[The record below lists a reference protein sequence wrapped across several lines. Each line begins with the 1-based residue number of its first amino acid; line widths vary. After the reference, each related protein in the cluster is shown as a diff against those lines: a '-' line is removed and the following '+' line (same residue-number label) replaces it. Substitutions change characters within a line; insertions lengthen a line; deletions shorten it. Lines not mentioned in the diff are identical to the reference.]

1 MFILYIF
8 NVLFSF
14 LFMSKKIFFVQII
27 VIPLQSICSRIL
39 IIKKY
44 IDMKKSVLFLVLL
57 LGLISCKEGPN
68 VEYVKAKEVYI
79 TTEDTLLFAGRNE
92 LVAEEIYNDGFY
104 ANIETLDTDSGTQYL
119 ISLVGLYNPAF
130 DIQFLAPTIE
140 YTKTPINIHYGNLL
154 KCEIKYAYTDKISNQ
169 KYVERYEYDNSEKSD
184 EFLSFTAFKY
194 YGIKN
199 GYVLIDR
206 VGGLSDR
213 YINAKKEQ
221 FGDTIS
227 FDVES
232 TTIFHYVGPQCFK
245 FKCHIKVEN

>member
-1 MFILYIF
+1 MCC
-8 NVLFSF
+8 F
-14 LFMSKKIFFVQII
+14 LFYLFQRKYFFVKII

-44 IDMKKSVLFLVLL
+44 IDIKKSVLFLVLL

-79 TTEDTLLFAGRNE
+79 ITEDTLLFAGRNE
-92 LVAEEIYNDGFY
+92 LVVEEMYNDGFY

-130 DIQFLAPTIE
+130 DIQFLAPTLE
-140 YTKTPINIHYGNLL
+140 YTKTPINIPYGNLL

>member
-1 MFILYIF
+1 MCC
-8 NVLFSF
+8 F
-14 LFMSKKIFFVQII
+14 LFYLFQRKYFFVKII
-27 VIPLQSICSRIL
+27 VILLQSICSRIL

-79 TTEDTLLFAGRNE
+79 ITEDTLLFAGRNE
-92 LVAEEIYNDGFY
+92 LVVEEIYNDGFY
-104 ANIETLDTDSGTQYL
+104 ANIETLDTESGTQYL

>member
-1 MFILYIF
+1 
-8 NVLFSF
+8 
-14 LFMSKKIFFVQII
+14 
-27 VIPLQSICSRIL
+27 
-39 IIKKY
+39 
-44 IDMKKSVLFLVLL
+44 MKKSVLFLVLL

-169 KYVERYEYDNSEKSD
+169 K
-184 EFLSFTAFKY
+184 
-194 YGIKN
+194 
-199 GYVLIDR
+199 
-206 VGGLSDR
+206 
-213 YINAKKEQ
+213 
-221 FGDTIS
+221 
-227 FDVES
+227 
-232 TTIFHYVGPQCFK
+232 
-245 FKCHIKVEN
+245 

>member
-1 MFILYIF
+1 MDNKLE
-8 NVLFSF
+8 L
-14 LFMSKKIFFVQII
+14 LLK
-27 VIPLQSICSRIL
+27 RIN
-39 IIKKY
+39 IDSDKY
-44 IDMKKSVLFLVLL
+44 IYFNGGK
-57 LGLISCKEGPN
+57 LIKIVGNKE
-68 VEYVKAKEVYI
+68 K
-79 TTEDTLLFAGRNE
+79 
-92 LVAEEIYNDGFY
+92 
-104 ANIETLDTDSGTQYL
+104 
-119 ISLVGLYNPAF
+119 
-130 DIQFLAPTIE
+130 TIE
-140 YTKTPINIHYGNLL
+140 YNGFNNPIRTVNNYGV
-154 KCEIKYAYTDKISNQ
+154 ETKYAYTDKISNQ

>member
-1 MFILYIF
+1 MCC
-8 NVLFSF
+8 F
-14 LFMSKKIFFVQII
+14 LFYLFQRKYFFVKII
-27 VIPLQSICSRIL
+27 VILLQSICSRIL

-79 TTEDTLLFAGRNE
+79 ITEDTLLFAGRNE
-92 LVAEEIYNDGFY
+92 LVVEEIYNDGFY

-227 FDVES
+227 FDVDS

>member
-1 MFILYIF
+1 M
-8 NVLFSF
+8 
-14 LFMSKKIFFVQII
+14 KKIVLCLA
-27 VIPLQSICSRIL
+27 VI
-39 IIKKY
+39 
-44 IDMKKSVLFLVLL
+44 

-79 TTEDTLLFAGRNE
+79 TKEDTLLYAGSDA
-92 LVAEEIYNDGFY
+92 LAVEEIYNDGFY
-104 ANIETLDTDSGTQYL
+104 ANIETLDMDTGTQYL

-130 DIQFLAPTIE
+130 DIQFIAPTLE
-140 YTKTPINIHYGNLL
+140 YTQTPINIPNGNLL
-154 KCEIKYAYTDKISNQ
+154 KSEITYAYTDKISNQ
-169 KYVERYEYDNSEKSD
+169 KYVERYEYDNSEKSE

-199 GYVLIDR
+199 GYVLIDK
-206 VGGLSDR
+206 VGGLSER

-227 FDVES
+227 FEESS

>member
-1 MFILYIF
+1 MCC
-8 NVLFSF
+8 F
-14 LFMSKKIFFVQII
+14 LFYLFQRKYFFVKII
-27 VIPLQSICSRIL
+27 VILLQSICSRIL

-79 TTEDTLLFAGRNE
+79 ITEDTLLFAGRNE
-92 LVAEEIYNDGFY
+92 LVVEEIYNDGFY

-140 YTKTPINIHYGNLL
+140 YTNTPINIHYGNLL

>member
-1 MFILYIF
+1 M
-8 NVLFSF
+8 
-14 LFMSKKIFFVQII
+14 
-27 VIPLQSICSRIL
+27 QSICSRIL

-130 DIQFLAPTIE
+130 DIQFLAPTLE
-140 YTKTPINIHYGNLL
+140 YTKTPINIPYGNLL

>member
-1 MFILYIF
+1 MCC
-8 NVLFSF
+8 F
-14 LFMSKKIFFVQII
+14 LFYLFQRKYFFVKII
-27 VIPLQSICSRIL
+27 VILLQSICSRIL

-79 TTEDTLLFAGRNE
+79 ITEDTLLFAGRNE
-92 LVAEEIYNDGFY
+92 LVVEEIYNDGFY

>member
-1 MFILYIF
+1 
-8 NVLFSF
+8 
-14 LFMSKKIFFVQII
+14 
-27 VIPLQSICSRIL
+27 
-39 IIKKY
+39 
-44 IDMKKSVLFLVLL
+44 MKKSVLFLVLL
-57 LGLISCKEGPN
+57 LCLISCKEGPN

>member
-1 MFILYIF
+1 M
-8 NVLFSF
+8 
-14 LFMSKKIFFVQII
+14 
-27 VIPLQSICSRIL
+27 QSICSRIL

>member
-1 MFILYIF
+1 
-8 NVLFSF
+8 
-14 LFMSKKIFFVQII
+14 
-27 VIPLQSICSRIL
+27 
-39 IIKKY
+39 
-44 IDMKKSVLFLVLL
+44 MKKSVLFLVLL

-79 TTEDTLLFAGRNE
+79 TKEDTLLYAGRDA
-92 LVAEEIYNDGFY
+92 LVVEEIYNDGFY
-104 ANIETLDTDSGTQYL
+104 ANIETLDTDNGTQYL

-130 DIQFLAPTIE
+130 DIQFIAPTLE
-140 YTKTPINIHYGNLL
+140 YTQTPINIPYGNIL
-154 KCEIKYAYTDKISNQ
+154 KCEITYAYTDNISNQ
-169 KYVERYEYDNSEKSD
+169 KYVERYEYDNSEKSE

-199 GYVLIDR
+199 GYVLIDK
-206 VGGLSDR
+206 VGGLSER

-227 FDVES
+227 FEESS

>member
-1 MFILYIF
+1 M
-8 NVLFSF
+8 
-14 LFMSKKIFFVQII
+14 
-27 VIPLQSICSRIL
+27 QSICSRIL

-92 LVAEEIYNDGFY
+92 LVAEEIYYDGFY

>member
-1 MFILYIF
+1 
-8 NVLFSF
+8 
-14 LFMSKKIFFVQII
+14 
-27 VIPLQSICSRIL
+27 
-39 IIKKY
+39 
-44 IDMKKSVLFLVLL
+44 MKKSVLFFVLL
-57 LGLISCKEGPN
+57 FGLISCKEGPN

-92 LVAEEIYNDGFY
+92 LVVEEIYNDGFY

-130 DIQFLAPTIE
+130 DIQFLAPTLE
-140 YTKTPINIHYGNLL
+140 DTKTPINIPYGNLL
-154 KCEIKYAYTDKISNQ
+154 KCEITYAYTDKISNQ
-169 KYVERYEYDNSEKSD
+169 KYVERYEYDNSEKSE

-221 FGDTIS
+221 FGDTVS
-227 FDVES
+227 FDVQS

>member
-1 MFILYIF
+1 M
-8 NVLFSF
+8 
-14 LFMSKKIFFVQII
+14 KKIVLCLA
-27 VIPLQSICSRIL
+27 VI
-39 IIKKY
+39 
-44 IDMKKSVLFLVLL
+44 

-79 TTEDTLLFAGRNE
+79 TKEDTLLYAGSDA
-92 LVAEEIYNDGFY
+92 LAVEEIYNDGFY
-104 ANIETLDTDSGTQYL
+104 ANIETLDTDTGTQYL

-130 DIQFLAPTIE
+130 DIQFIAPTLE
-140 YTKTPINIHYGNLL
+140 YTQTPINIPNGNLL
-154 KCEIKYAYTDKISNQ
+154 KSEITYAYTDKISNQ
-169 KYVERYEYDNSEKSD
+169 KYVERYEYDNSEKSE

-199 GYVLIDR
+199 GYVLIDK
-206 VGGLSDR
+206 VGGLSER

-227 FDVES
+227 FEESS

>member
-1 MFILYIF
+1 MCC
-8 NVLFSF
+8 F
-14 LFMSKKIFFVQII
+14 LFYLFQRKYFFVKII
-27 VIPLQSICSRIL
+27 VILLQSICSRIL

-79 TTEDTLLFAGRNE
+79 ITEDTLLFAGRNE
-92 LVAEEIYNDGFY
+92 LVVEEIYNDGFY
-104 ANIETLDTDSGTQYL
+104 ASIETLDTDSGTQYL

>member
-1 MFILYIF
+1 
-8 NVLFSF
+8 
-14 LFMSKKIFFVQII
+14 MSKKIFFVQII

>member
-1 MFILYIF
+1 M
-8 NVLFSF
+8 
-14 LFMSKKIFFVQII
+14 
-27 VIPLQSICSRIL
+27 QSICSRIL

-79 TTEDTLLFAGRNE
+79 ITEDTLLFAGRNE
-92 LVAEEIYNDGFY
+92 LVVEEIYNDGFY

>member
-1 MFILYIF
+1 MYI
-8 NVLFSF
+8 
-14 LFMSKKIFFVQII
+14 I
-27 VIPLQSICSRIL
+27 
-39 IIKKY
+39 
-44 IDMKKSVLFLVLL
+44 
-57 LGLISCKEGPN
+57 
-68 VEYVKAKEVYI
+68 
-79 TTEDTLLFAGRNE
+79 TEDTLLFAGRNE
-92 LVAEEIYNDGFY
+92 LVVEEIYNDGFY

>member
-1 MFILYIF
+1 
-8 NVLFSF
+8 
-14 LFMSKKIFFVQII
+14 
-27 VIPLQSICSRIL
+27 
-39 IIKKY
+39 
-44 IDMKKSVLFLVLL
+44 MKKSVLFLVLL

-79 TTEDTLLFAGRNE
+79 TKEDTLLFAGRDA
-92 LVAEEIYNDGFY
+92 LVVEEIYNDGFC

-130 DIQFLAPTIE
+130 DIQFLAPTLE
-140 YTKTPINIHYGNLL
+140 DTKTPINIPYGNIL
-154 KCEIKYAYTDKISNQ
+154 KCEITYAYTDKISNQ
-169 KYVERYEYDNSEKSD
+169 KYVERYEYDNSEKSE

-199 GYVLIDR
+199 GYVLIDK
-206 VGGLSDR
+206 VGGLSER
-213 YINAKKEQ
+213 YINAQKEQ

-227 FDVES
+227 FDES
-232 TTIFHYVGPQCFK
+232 STSIFHYVGPQCFK